1 MLFEQIK
8 TDIKQAMVEKDE
20 VRKNTLRMVVN
31 STQMMA
37 KEGKQ
42 EITDELTQ
50 DAIKKELK
58 QANQA
63 MDILKQEGKM
73 EGEFYEKT
81 KRQIEL
87 LSSYLPK
94 QLSKEEIKEEI
105 RKLMAGQEMTNK
117 GLIMKTVMPVL
128 KPKADGKLINE
139 AVTELLNE

>member
-63 MDILKQEGKM
+63 MEILKQEGKN
-73 EGEFYEKT
+73 G
-81 KRQIEL
+81 R
-87 LSSYLPK
+87 
-94 QLSKEEIKEEI
+94 
-105 RKLMAGQEMTNK
+105 R
-117 GLIMKTVMPVL
+117 VL
-128 KPKADGKLINE
+128 
-139 AVTELLNE
+139 